1 MPPMDLKLVPEGE
14 NLTLERSQEKMNAI
28 KNRLEK
34 AKTDD
39 KKRREEYPNKR
50 TKNREA
56 LDAR

>member
-1 MPPMDLKLVPEGE
+1 MDLKLVPEGE

-34 AKTDD
+34 AKSDAE
-39 KKRREEYPNKR
+39 KRREEYPNKR